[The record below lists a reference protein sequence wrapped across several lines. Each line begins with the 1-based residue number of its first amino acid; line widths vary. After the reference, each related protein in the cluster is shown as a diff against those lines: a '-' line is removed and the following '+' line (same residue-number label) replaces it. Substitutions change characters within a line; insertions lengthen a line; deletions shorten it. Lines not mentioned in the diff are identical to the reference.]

1 MRAYIIKRVLL
12 FVPTLILVG
21 TIAFVIIRLLPG
33 DPARQLLETASGFG
47 DDQAEISEESL
58 AELRAELGT
67 DKPLFPHQ
75 WLSFL
80 WNSVRL
86 DFGDSFNTKQPVI
99 DEVRDRFP
107 VTLELVVLSMFMA
120 AIVAIPLGVLSAVSQ
135 DNPLDYLG
143 RLVTTVGI
151 ALPNFWVALLMLLFL
166 ASLFDWQPPLRYR
179 DFQDD
184 PIQNLKQM
192 VFPATVLA
200 LSHMAFLARITRS
213 AMLEVLR
220 EDYIRTARAK
230 GLSERVVIN
239 RHTLRNALLPVVTV
253 TGYEVGRLMG
263 GTVIIEKIFLVPG
276 IGNFLIS
283 GFEKQDFPVIQSV
296 VVIVTLIVLVLNLV
310 MDLAY
315 SWLNPRIRY
324 T

>member
-1 MRAYIIKRVLL
+1 MQAYIMKRLLL
-12 FVPTLILVG
+12 FVPTLVLVG

-33 DPARQLLETASGFG
+33 DPALQLLETGSEFG
-47 DDQAEISEESL
+47 DGAAVTEEAL
-58 AELRAELGT
+58 AKKRAELGT

-75 WLSFL
+75 WGIFL
-80 WNSVRL
+80 WDSVRL

-99 DEVRDRFP
+99 DEIKNRFP
-107 VTLELVVLSMFMA
+107 VTLELVIISLFMA
-120 AIVAIPLGVLSAVSQ
+120 AFVAIPLGVFSAVKQ
-135 DNPLDYLG
+135 DTPMDYVG

-166 ASLFDWQPPLRYR
+166 ASVFDWNPPLRYR

-184 PIQNLKQM
+184 QIENLKQM
-192 VFPATVLA
+192 VFPALVLA

-253 TGYEVGRLMG
+253 TGYEFGRLIG
-263 GTVIIEKIFLVPG
+263 GTVIIESIFLVPG
-276 IGNFLIS
+276 IGLYVIS

-296 VVIVTLIVLVLNLV
+296 VIIVTMIVLVLNLA

-324 T
+324 S